1 MRFDQN
7 VLLRN
12 LLFIISFVILIP
24 VYEREVSKYSRI
36 YKQPPII
43 QIGNSRTCT
52 KQSRIYVY
60 IVTKHIGIC

>member
-36 YKQPPII
+36 YKQPPVI
-43 QIGNSRTCT
+43 QIEIIEGIVEHVRNNPVYTC
-52 KQSRIYVY
+52 I
-60 IVTKHIGIC
+60 